1 MSRFLIPVI
10 AAILIVSS
18 TAFGQTATGILEGRV
33 MDDSGAAVPEAKVT
47 VENERT
53 SVRQVTMSNSLGI
66 FVQPYLIPSTYKVT
80 VEKVGFDKYST
91 SGVVVEVQKSAE
103 LDVVLKVGEVSTTV
117 EVSASSTQLATTTAT
132 VSTTVDNKKVLDL
145 PLNGRNPLALAN
157 LVPGVIQGSS
167 NSGYA
172 GWISGGRNANT
183 EVTVD
188 GTSIVLPENNVS
200 IQQLALTPLV
210 DSIEEFTVIT
220 NALAPEI
227 GRTAGGAFNIS
238 TRSGTNQL
246 HGSGYEFLRNSLLNA
261 NTWSNN
267 RNGVN
272 KTPSKNHQFGGTL
285 GGPLVIPHLYNGRNK
300 TFWFFSEQS
309 DRNRNAATGTATV
322 PIDAW
327 RNGDF
332 SNLKNGNGQAVV
344 IYDPDTVM
352 PQTDSSGVSYF
363 IRQPLVL
370 LGHKI

>member
-1 MSRFLIPVI
+1 MSRSLILRI
-10 AAILIVSS
+10 ATILIISS
-18 TAFGQTATGILEGRV
+18 TAFGQTATGILQGRV
-33 MDDSGAAVPEAKVT
+33 TDDSGAAVPDAKVT
-47 VENERT
+47 IENERT
-53 SVRQVTMSNSLGI
+53 AVRQVTMSNSLGI
-66 FVQPYLIPSTYKVT
+66 FVQPYLIPSMYRVT

-103 LDVVLKVGEVSTTV
+103 LNVVLKVGEVSTTV

-220 NALAPEI
+220 NALAQ
-227 GRTAGGAFNIS
+227 
-238 TRSGTNQL
+238 RSGAPRAEPSIFPHEAEPTSFTAQAT
-246 HGSGYEFLRNSLLNA
+246 SSSETAYS
-261 NTWSNN
+261 
-267 RNGVN
+267 
-272 KTPSKNHQFGGTL
+272 TPTRGA
-285 GGPLVIPHLYNGRNK
+285 II
-300 TFWFFSEQS
+300 
-309 DRNRNAATGTATV
+309 AMA
-322 PIDAW
+322 
-327 RNGDF
+327 
-332 SNLKNGNGQAVV
+332 
-344 IYDPDTVM
+344 
-352 PQTDSSGVSYF
+352 
-363 IRQPLVL
+363 
-370 LGHKI
+370 